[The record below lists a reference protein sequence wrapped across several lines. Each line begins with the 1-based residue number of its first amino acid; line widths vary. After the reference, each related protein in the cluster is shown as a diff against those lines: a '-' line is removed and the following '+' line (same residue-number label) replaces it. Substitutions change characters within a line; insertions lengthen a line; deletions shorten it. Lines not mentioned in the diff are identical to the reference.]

1 MRRRRRDV
9 KIRRLA
15 GACPG
20 FLQVADQ
27 WKEQE
32 LTMAEAWYQQ
42 SGIEVVEQI
51 GSDLHNGLTEGE
63 AAARLAKNGPNELK
77 GKPRATMWE
86 MLLEQFKDFLVLIL
100 IAASIVSAFVGE
112 VADSLVIVTIVVLNA
127 VLGVFQETKAEKA
140 LEALQ
145 KMAAPNTKVIRGGV
159 LLTIPSRELVVGDIV
174 RLEAGDYV
182 PADVRILES
191 MNLKVEEASLTGE
204 SVPVEKETAAL
215 NHEAPLAD
223 RHNMAY
229 MGTVVTYGRG
239 RAVVI
244 GTGMDTEIGKIAE
257 MISSF
262 EEQSTPLQEKL
273 ASFGKVLGILCL
285 AVCAVV
291 FVLGIYQG
299 YRDGHLTWDE
309 VTLLFMT
316 AVSLAVAAIPEGLP
330 AVVTIVLA
338 IGMQRMVKKNSIVKK
353 LHAVETLGSTTV
365 ICSDKTGTLTQNQMT
380 VVRLFAD
387 GQLLAVSGEGYSP
400 QGEFSRDGQA
410 LAVADEPGLKVLLQ
424 GSALCN
430 DAILQTTDDQG
441 WKIAGDPTEGA
452 LVVVAAKAGFD
463 RDSMNGQFPR
473 VQEIPFDS
481 SRKMMTTF
489 HRLPGGGIRAFVKG
503 APDILL
509 NRCTKILI
517 RDSIHDLAAPETA
530 DISAANSAMARRAL
544 RVLAVGY
551 RDFPD
556 MPADLDP
563 ARIEQELT
571 FVGLLGM
578 IDPPR
583 SEAREAVKICAK
595 AGIRPV
601 MITGDYRD
609 TALAVAMDLGIAED
623 ESQVVTGQQL
633 NAMSGEE
640 LCEVV
645 KTASVFARVSPEHK
659 VAIVEAFQ
667 CNNHIAAMTGDGVND
682 APALKKAD
690 IGVAMGITGTDVTK
704 ETADMVLTDDNF
716 ASIVAA
722 VEEGRVIFANIR
734 KFVFFLMSCNLAE
747 IFVIFF
753 AMILGWPI
761 PLLPI
766 QLLWLNLVTD
776 AFPALA
782 LGMERPEPGVMD
794 QPPRDPQE
802 PILNSNMKKMIL
814 IQSGV
819 LTLAVLGAYYY
830 ALTRLTPGY
839 SLGAPVSPELDLTMA
854 RTFAFATMISAE
866 LLRAY
871 TTRSEHYS
879 VFKIGLFSNQYM
891 NMGVGLSF
899 LLLALALYGP
909 LHAVFRTQTLGWSE
923 WAVIGGFA
931 ILPFV
936 AGEIGKQFLD
946 LGAGRKKS

>member
-1 MRRRRRDV
+1 M
-9 KIRRLA
+9 
-15 GACPG
+15 
-20 FLQVADQ
+20 AD
-27 WKEQE
+27 
-32 LTMAEAWYQQ
+32 AWYQK
-42 SGIEVVEQI
+42 SSATVVEEI
-51 GSDLHNGLTEGE
+51 GSDLHKGLSDKE
-63 AAARLAKNGPNELK
+63 AAERLAKYGPNELK
-77 GKPRATMWE
+77 GKPHATIWE

-100 IAASIVSAFVGE
+100 IGASIVSAFVGE
-112 VADSLVIVTIVVLNA
+112 VADSLVIIVIVVLNA
-127 VLGVFQETKAEKA
+127 ALGVFQEAKAEKA
-140 LEALQ
+140 MEALQ
-145 KMAAPNTKVIRGGV
+145 KMAAPNSKVIRDGNIQTV
-159 LLTIPSRELVVGDIV
+159 PSRELVVGDIV
-174 RLEAGDYV
+174 LLEAGDYV

-204 SVPVEKETAAL
+204 SVPVEKETVAID
-215 NHEAPLAD
+215 HEASLAD
-223 RHNMAY
+223 RHNMGY

-239 RAVVI
+239 KAVII
-244 GTGMDTEIGKIAE
+244 GTGMNTEIGKIAQ

-273 ASFGKVLGILCL
+273 ADFGKILGILCL

-299 YRDGHLTWDE
+299 YRDGNLTMDE

-387 GQLLAVSGEGYSP
+387 GQLLEVSGEGYSP
-400 QGEFSRDGQA
+400 EGSFSRDGKPLQA
-410 LAVADEPGLKVLLQ
+410 TAEPGLNLLLQ

-430 DAILQTTDDQG
+430 DAILQPTEEKG

-452 LVVVAAKAGFD
+452 LVVVAAKAGYD
-463 RDSMNGQFPR
+463 RDSINEKFPR

-489 HRLPGGGIRAFVKG
+489 HQMPDGSVRAFVKG

-509 NRCTKILI
+509 NRCKHISTRGQITEVN
-517 RDSIHDLAAPETA
+517 DA
-530 DISAANSAMARRAL
+530 DRANIAAANSAMAKQAL
-544 RVLAVGY
+544 RVLAVAY
-551 RDFPD
+551 RDFPAV
-556 MPADLDP
+556 PANLEPTQIEADL
-563 ARIEQELT
+563 T
-571 FVGLLGM
+571 FLGLLGM

-583 SEAREAVKICAK
+583 SEARDAVKICK
-595 AGIRPV
+595 QAGIRAI

-609 TALAVAMDLGIAED
+609 TALAVAMDLGIAEG
-623 ESQVVTGQQL
+623 EHQIVTGQEL
-633 NAMSGEE
+633 NAMCKDEI
-640 LCEVV
+640 CQVV
-645 KTASVFARVSPEHK
+645 KKASVFARVSPEHK

-667 CNNHIAAMTGDGVND
+667 ANGQIAAMTGDGVND

-753 AMILGWPI
+753 AMIMGWPI

-782 LGMERPEPGVMD
+782 LGMEKPEPGVMEQD
-794 QPPRDPQE
+794 PRDPQE
-802 PILNSNMKKMIL
+802 PIMNSNMKKMIL
-814 IQSGV
+814 IQSTV
-819 LTLAVLGAYYY
+819 LTFAVLGSFGY
-830 ALTRLTPGY
+830 ALKYLTPGFTF
-839 SLGAPVSPELDLTMA
+839 GAPLTPDLDLSMA

-879 VFKIGLFSNQYM
+879 VFKIGLFSNKYM

-899 LLLALALYGP
+899 ALLALALYGP
-909 LHAVFRTQTLGWSE
+909 LHAIFRTQILGLAE
-923 WAVIGGFA
+923 WAVVGGFA

-946 LGAGRKKS
+946 LSGAHKHKDN

>member
-1 MRRRRRDV
+1 M
-9 KIRRLA
+9 
-15 GACPG
+15 
-20 FLQVADQ
+20 AD
-27 WKEQE
+27 
-32 LTMAEAWYQQ
+32 AWYQK
-42 SGIEVVEQI
+42 SSAAVVEEI
-51 GSDLHNGLTEGE
+51 GSDLHKGLSDQE
-63 AAARLAKNGPNELK
+63 AAERLTKYGPNELK
-77 GKPRATMWE
+77 GKPHATIWE

-100 IAASIVSAFVGE
+100 IGASIVSAFVGE
-112 VADSLVIVTIVVLNA
+112 VADSLVIIVIVVLNA
-127 VLGVFQETKAEKA
+127 ALGVFQEAKAEKA
-140 LEALQ
+140 MEALQ
-145 KMAAPNTKVIRGGV
+145 KMAAPNSKVIRDGNIQTV
-159 LLTIPSRELVVGDIV
+159 PSRELVVGDIV
-174 RLEAGDYV
+174 LLEAGDYV

-204 SVPVEKETAAL
+204 SVPVEKETVAID
-215 NHEAPLAD
+215 HEASLAD
-223 RHNMAY
+223 RHNMGY

-239 RAVVI
+239 KAVII
-244 GTGMDTEIGKIAE
+244 GTGMNTEIGKIAQ

-273 ASFGKVLGILCL
+273 ADFGKILGILCL

-299 YRDGHLTWDE
+299 YRDGNLTMDE

-387 GQLLAVSGEGYSP
+387 GQLLEVSGEGYSP
-400 QGEFSRDGQA
+400 EGSFSREGKPLQA
-410 LAVADEPGLKVLLQ
+410 TAEPGLNLLLQ

-430 DAILQTTDDQG
+430 DAILQPTEEKG

-452 LVVVAAKAGFD
+452 LVVVAAKAGYD
-463 RDSMNGQFPR
+463 RDSINEKFPR

-489 HRLPGGGIRAFVKG
+489 HQMPDGSVRAFVKG

-509 NRCTKILI
+509 NRCKHISTRGQITEVN
-517 RDSIHDLAAPETA
+517 DA
-530 DISAANSAMARRAL
+530 DRANIAAANSAMAKQAL
-544 RVLAVGY
+544 RVLAVAY
-551 RDFPD
+551 RDFPAV
-556 MPADLDP
+556 PANLEPTQIEADL
-563 ARIEQELT
+563 T
-571 FVGLLGM
+571 FLGLLGM

-583 SEAREAVKICAK
+583 SEARDAVKICK
-595 AGIRPV
+595 QAGIRAI

-609 TALAVAMDLGIAED
+609 TALAVAMDLGIAEG
-623 ESQVVTGQQL
+623 EHQIVTGQEL
-633 NAMSGEE
+633 NAMCKDEI
-640 LCEVV
+640 CQVV
-645 KTASVFARVSPEHK
+645 KKASVFARVSPEHK

-667 CNNHIAAMTGDGVND
+667 ANGQIAAMTGDGVND

-753 AMILGWPI
+753 AMIMGWPI

-782 LGMERPEPGVMD
+782 LGMEKPEPGVMEQD
-794 QPPRDPQE
+794 PRDPQE
-802 PILNSNMKKMIL
+802 PIMNSNMKKMIL
-814 IQSGV
+814 IQSTV
-819 LTLAVLGAYYY
+819 LTFAVLGSFGY
-830 ALTRLTPGY
+830 ALKYLTPGFTF
-839 SLGAPVSPELDLTMA
+839 GAPLTPDLDLSMA

-879 VFKIGLFSNQYM
+879 VFKIGLFSNKYM

-899 LLLALALYGP
+899 ALLALALYGP
-909 LHAVFRTQTLGWSE
+909 LHAIFRTQILGLAE
-923 WAVIGGFA
+923 WAVVGGFA

-946 LGAGRKKS
+946 LSGAHKHKDN

>member
-1 MRRRRRDV
+1 MV
-9 KIRRLA
+9 KMNS
-15 GACPG
+15 P
-20 FLQVADQ
+20 
-27 WKEQE
+27 
-32 LTMAEAWYQQ
+32 WYQQ
-42 SGIEVVEQI
+42 SGVEVLENL
-51 GSDLHNGLTEGE
+51 GSDLHKGLPDKE
-63 AAARLAKNGPNELK
+63 AAARLEKNGPNELQ
-77 GKPRATMWE
+77 GKPRATLWE
-86 MLLEQFKDFLVLIL
+86 RLLAQFKDFLVLIL
-100 IAASIVSAFVGE
+100 IGASIVSAFVGE
-112 VADSLVIVTIVVLNA
+112 VTDSLVIVAIVILNA
-127 VLGVFQETKAEKA
+127 ALGVFQESKAEKA

-145 KMAAPNTKVIRGGV
+145 KMAAPNSRVVRGG
-159 LLTIPSRELVVGDIV
+159 TIQTVPSRELVVGDIV
-174 RLEAGDYV
+174 LLEAGDYI

-204 SVPVEKETAAL
+204 SVPVEKETAAVD
-215 NHEAPLAD
+215 HEASLAD
-223 RHNMAY
+223 RHNMGY

-239 RAVVI
+239 RAVII

-273 ASFGKVLGILCL
+273 AAFGKVLGLLCL
-285 AVCAVV
+285 VVCAIV

-299 YRDGHLTWDE
+299 YRDGHLTTDE

-387 GQLLAVSGEGYSP
+387 GGLLEVSGEGYSP
-400 QGEFSRDGQA
+400 EGDFSRNGQA
-410 LAVADEPGLKVLLQ
+410 LEVAAEPGLTLLLE
-424 GSALCN
+424 GAALCN
-430 DAILQTTDDQG
+430 DAVLQAG
-441 WKIAGDPTEGA
+441 AEERLWKIAGDPTEGA

-463 RDSMNGQFPR
+463 RESVNEKYPR

-489 HRLPGGGIRAFVKG
+489 HRMPDGTVRAFVKG

-509 NRCTKILI
+509 NRCGRISVRRELTELN
-517 RDSIHDLAAPETA
+517 DAAREA
-530 DISAANSAMARRAL
+530 IFAANSEMARQAL

-551 RDFPD
+551 RDFAEV
-556 MPADLDP
+556 PADLDP
-563 ARIEQELT
+563 AQIERELI

-583 SEAREAVKICAK
+583 SEARDAVRICAK
-595 AGIRPV
+595 AGIRPI

-609 TALAVAMDLGIAED
+609 TALAVAIDLGIAEG
-623 ESQVVTGQQL
+623 EHQVVTGQQL
-633 NAMSGEE
+633 NAMTQEE
-640 LCEVV
+640 LCQVV
-645 KTASVFARVSPEHK
+645 KKASVFARVSPEHK

-667 CNNHIAAMTGDGVND
+667 CNHQIVAMTGDGVND

-716 ASIVAA
+716 ASIVSA

-734 KFVFFLMSCNLAE
+734 KFVFFLLSCNLAE
-747 IFVIFF
+747 IMVIFF

-782 LGMERPEPGVMD
+782 LGMEKPEPGVMD
-794 QPPRDPQE
+794 QQPRDPQE
-802 PILNSNMKKMIL
+802 PLLNSNMKKMIDV
-814 IQSGV
+814 QSTV
-819 LTLAVLGAYYY
+819 LTFAVLGSFFY
-830 ALTRLTPGY
+830 ALTNY
-839 SLGAPVSPELDLTMA
+839 AQDADYTMA
-854 RTFAFATMISAE
+854 RTFAFTTMISAE
-866 LLRAY
+866 LLRA
-871 TTRSEHYS
+871 
-879 VFKIGLFSNQYM
+879 
-891 NMGVGLSF
+891 
-899 LLLALALYGP
+899 
-909 LHAVFRTQTLGWSE
+909 
-923 WAVIGGFA
+923 
-931 ILPFV
+931 
-936 AGEIGKQFLD
+936 
-946 LGAGRKKS
+946 

>member
-1 MRRRRRDV
+1 MN
-9 KIRRLA
+9 
-15 GACPG
+15 G
-20 FLQVADQ
+20 
-27 WKEQE
+27 
-32 LTMAEAWYQQ
+32 TWYQH
-42 SGIEVVEQI
+42 SGAEVVEAV
-51 GSDLHNGLTEGE
+51 GSDLHKGLSDQE
-63 AAARLAKNGPNELK
+63 AAIRLEKNGPNELK
-77 GKPRATMWE
+77 GKPHATLWE
-86 MLLEQFKDFLVLIL
+86 MLLEQFKDFLVIIL
-100 IAASIVSAFVGE
+100 IVASIVSAFVGE
-112 VADSLVIVTIVVLNA
+112 VTDSLVIIVIVVLNA
-127 VLGVFQETKAEKA
+127 ALGVFQEAKAEKA
-140 LEALQ
+140 MEALQ
-145 KMAAPNTKVIRGGV
+145 RMAAPNSKVVRDGNIQTV
-159 LLTIPSRELVVGDIV
+159 PSRELVSGDIV
-174 RLEAGDYV
+174 LLEAGDYV

-204 SVPVEKETAAL
+204 SVPVEKETAAID
-215 NHEAPLAD
+215 HEATLAD
-223 RHNMAY
+223 RHNMGY

-239 RAVVI
+239 RAVII
-244 GTGMDTEIGKIAE
+244 GTGMDTEIGKIAQ

-273 ASFGKVLGILCL
+273 ADFGKILGILCL

-299 YRDGHLTWDE
+299 YRDGHLTMDE

-387 GQLLAVSGEGYSP
+387 GQLLEVSGEGYTPEGS
-400 QGEFSRDGQA
+400 FSRGGAPLDVSG
-410 LAVADEPGLKVLLQ
+410 ETGLTLLLQ

-430 DAILQTTDDQG
+430 DAILQAAEEDKG

-452 LVVVAAKAGFD
+452 LVVVAAKAGYD
-463 RDSMNGQFPR
+463 RESINEKFPR

-489 HRLPGGGIRAFVKG
+489 HQLPDGTVRAFVKG

-509 NRCTKILI
+509 NRCKQISGQGKITAV
-517 RDSIHDLAAPETA
+517 SETDKT
-530 DISAANSAMARRAL
+530 DIAAANSTMAKQAL
-544 RVLAVGY
+544 RVLAVAY
-551 RDFPD
+551 RDFPAI
-556 MPADLDP
+556 PANLEP
-563 ARIEQELT
+563 AQIETELT
-571 FVGLLGM
+571 FLGLLGM

-583 SEAREAVKICAK
+583 AEAREAVKICK
-595 AGIRPV
+595 QAGIRAI
-601 MITGDYRD
+601 MITGDYRE
-609 TALAVAMDLGIAED
+609 TALAVAMNLGIAEGED
-623 ESQVVTGQQL
+623 QIVTGQEL
-633 NAMSGEE
+633 NTMSKEE

-645 KTASVFARVSPEHK
+645 KKTSVFARVSPEHK

-667 CNNHIAAMTGDGVND
+667 ANGQIAAMTGDGVND

-782 LGMERPEPGVMD
+782 LGMEKPEPGVMD
-794 QPPRDPQE
+794 QDPRDPQE
-802 PILNSNMKKMIL
+802 PILNRNMKKMIVV
-814 IQSGV
+814 QSTV
-819 LTLAVLGAYYY
+819 LTFSVLGAFCY
-830 ALTRLTPGY
+830 ALAQLTPGFKF
-839 SLGAPVSPELDLTMA
+839 GAPLSPDMDLTMA
-854 RTFAFATMISAE
+854 RTFAFAPMISAE

-879 VFKIGLFSNQYM
+879 VFKIGLFSNKFM
-891 NMGVGLSF
+891 NLGVGVSF
-899 LLLALALYGP
+899 ALLMLALYGP
-909 LHAVFRTQTLGWSE
+909 LHEVFRTQTLGIQE
-923 WAVIGGFA
+923 WGIVGGFA

-946 LGAGRKKS
+946 LSGAKKHKNN

>member
-1 MRRRRRDV
+1 MNG
-9 KIRRLA
+9 L
-15 GACPG
+15 
-20 FLQVADQ
+20 
-27 WKEQE
+27 
-32 LTMAEAWYQQ
+32 WYQK
-42 SGIEVVEQI
+42 STTEVVEQL
-51 GSDLHNGLTEGE
+51 GSDLHKGLTDKE
-63 AAARLAKNGPNELK
+63 AALLLEKNGPNELQ
-77 GKPRATMWE
+77 GKPRATLWE
-86 MLLEQFKDFLVLIL
+86 RLIAQFKDFLVLIL
-100 IAASIVSAFVGE
+100 IAASAVSAFVGE
-112 VADSLVIVTIVVLNA
+112 VTDSLVIVTIVILNA
-127 VLGVFQETKAEKA
+127 ALGVFQESKAEKA

-145 KMAAPNTKVIRGGV
+145 KMAAPNSKVLRSGAIQ
-159 LLTIPSRELVVGDIV
+159 TIPSRELVVGDIV
-174 RLEAGDYV
+174 LLEAGDYI

-204 SVPVEKETAAL
+204 SVPVEKEIAAMD
-215 NHEAPLAD
+215 HEASLAD
-223 RHNMAY
+223 RHNMGY

-273 ASFGKVLGILCL
+273 ASFGKVLGLLCL

-299 YRDGHLTWDE
+299 YRDGHLTTDE

-387 GQLLAVSGEGYSP
+387 GELLEVSGEGYIP
-400 QGEFSRDGQA
+400 EGAFSRDGKA
-410 LAVADEPGLKVLLQ
+410 LDIAAEPGLKLLLE

-430 DAILQTTDDQG
+430 DAILQPGAEDKG
-441 WKIAGDPTEGA
+441 WRIAGDPTEGA

-463 RDSMNGQFPR
+463 RDSINEKYPR

-481 SRKMMTTF
+481 ARKMMTTF
-489 HRLPGGGIRAFVKG
+489 HRLPDGSVRAFVKG

-509 NRCTKILI
+509 NRCNKISNRQTITELN
-517 RDSIHDLAAPETA
+517 DSVRET
-530 DISAANSAMARRAL
+530 IFAANSAMAKKAL

-551 RDFPD
+551 RDFPEV
-556 MPADLDP
+556 PANLEPGQIEKDL
-563 ARIEQELT
+563 I

-583 SEAREAVKICAK
+583 AEAREAVKICTK
-595 AGIRPV
+595 AGIRAI

-609 TALAVAMDLGIAED
+609 TALAVAIDLGIAQGEH
-623 ESQVVTGQQL
+623 QVVTGQEL
-633 NAMSGEE
+633 NAMSKEE

-645 KTASVFARVSPEHK
+645 KHASVFARVSPEHK

-667 CNNHIAAMTGDGVND
+667 CNHQIAAMTGDGVND

-747 IFVIFF
+747 IFVVFF

-782 LGMERPEPGVMD
+782 LGMEKPEPGVMD
-794 QPPRDPQE
+794 QQPRDPQE
-802 PILNSNMKKMIL
+802 PLLNSNMKKMIVV
-814 IQSGV
+814 QSSV
-819 LTLAVLGAYYY
+819 LTFAVLGSFCY
-830 ALTRLTPGY
+830 ALANLTPNFQF
-839 SLGAPVSPELDLTMA
+839 GAPLTSDIDLSMA

-879 VFKIGLFSNQYM
+879 VFKIGLFSNKYM
-891 NMGVGLSF
+891 NIGVGVSF
-899 LLLALALYGP
+899 ALLMLALYGP
-909 LHAVFRTQTLGWSE
+909 LHEIFRTQILGLKEWS
-923 WAVIGGFA
+923 VVGGFA
-931 ILPFV
+931 VLPFV
-936 AGEIGKQFLD
+936 AGELGKQFLD
-946 LGAGRKKS
+946 LGASTRKKSVEE

>member
-1 MRRRRRDV
+1 M
-9 KIRRLA
+9 
-15 GACPG
+15 
-20 FLQVADQ
+20 AD
-27 WKEQE
+27 
-32 LTMAEAWYQQ
+32 AWYQK
-42 SGIEVVEQI
+42 SSATVVEEI
-51 GSDLHNGLTEGE
+51 GSDLHKGLSDKE
-63 AAARLAKNGPNELK
+63 AAERLAKYGPNELK
-77 GKPRATMWE
+77 GKPHATIWE

-100 IAASIVSAFVGE
+100 IGASIVSAFVGE
-112 VADSLVIVTIVVLNA
+112 VADSLVIIVIVVLNA
-127 VLGVFQETKAEKA
+127 ALGVFQEAKAEKA
-140 LEALQ
+140 MEALQ
-145 KMAAPNTKVIRGGV
+145 KMAAPNSKVIRDGNIQTV
-159 LLTIPSRELVVGDIV
+159 PSRELVVGDIV
-174 RLEAGDYV
+174 LLEAGDYV

-204 SVPVEKETAAL
+204 SVPVEKETVAID
-215 NHEAPLAD
+215 HEASLAD
-223 RHNMAY
+223 RHNMGY

-239 RAVVI
+239 KAVII
-244 GTGMDTEIGKIAE
+244 GTGMNTEIGKIAQ

-273 ASFGKVLGILCL
+273 ADFGKILGILCL

-299 YRDGHLTWDE
+299 YRDGNLTMDE

-387 GQLLAVSGEGYSP
+387 GQLLEVSGEGYSP
-400 QGEFSRDGQA
+400 EGNFSREGKPLQA
-410 LAVADEPGLKVLLQ
+410 TAEPGLNLLLQ

-430 DAILQTTDDQG
+430 DAILQPTEEKG

-452 LVVVAAKAGFD
+452 LVVVAAKAGYD
-463 RDSMNGQFPR
+463 RDSINEKFPR

-489 HRLPGGGIRAFVKG
+489 HQMPDGSVRAFVKG

-509 NRCTKILI
+509 NRCKHISTRGQITEVN
-517 RDSIHDLAAPETA
+517 DA
-530 DISAANSAMARRAL
+530 DRANIAAANSAMAKQAL
-544 RVLAVGY
+544 RVLAVAY
-551 RDFPD
+551 RDFPAV
-556 MPADLDP
+556 PANLEPTQIEADL
-563 ARIEQELT
+563 T
-571 FVGLLGM
+571 FLGLLGM

-583 SEAREAVKICAK
+583 SEARDAVKICK
-595 AGIRPV
+595 QAGIRAI

-609 TALAVAMDLGIAED
+609 TALAVAMDLGIAEG
-623 ESQVVTGQQL
+623 EHQIVTGQEL
-633 NAMSGEE
+633 NAMCKDEI
-640 LCEVV
+640 CQVV
-645 KTASVFARVSPEHK
+645 KKASVFARVSPEHK

-667 CNNHIAAMTGDGVND
+667 ANGQIAAMTGDGVND

-753 AMILGWPI
+753 AMIMGWPI

-782 LGMERPEPGVMD
+782 LGMEKPEPGVMEQD
-794 QPPRDPQE
+794 PRDPQE
-802 PILNSNMKKMIL
+802 PIMNSNMKKMIL
-814 IQSGV
+814 IQSTV
-819 LTLAVLGAYYY
+819 LTFAVLGSFGY
-830 ALTRLTPGY
+830 ALKYLTPGFTF
-839 SLGAPVSPELDLTMA
+839 GAPLTPDLDLSMA

-879 VFKIGLFSNQYM
+879 VFKIGLFSNKYM

-899 LLLALALYGP
+899 ALLALALYGP
-909 LHAVFRTQTLGWSE
+909 LHAIFRTQILGLAE
-923 WAVIGGFA
+923 WAVVGGFA

-946 LGAGRKKS
+946 LSGAHKHKDN

>member
-1 MRRRRRDV
+1 M
-9 KIRRLA
+9 
-15 GACPG
+15 
-20 FLQVADQ
+20 AD
-27 WKEQE
+27 
-32 LTMAEAWYQQ
+32 AWYQK
-42 SGIEVVEQI
+42 SSATVVEEI
-51 GSDLHNGLTEGE
+51 GSDLHKGLSDKE
-63 AAARLAKNGPNELK
+63 AAERLAKYGPNELK
-77 GKPRATMWE
+77 GKPHATIWE

-100 IAASIVSAFVGE
+100 IGASIVSAFVGE
-112 VADSLVIVTIVVLNA
+112 VADSLVIIVIVVLNA
-127 VLGVFQETKAEKA
+127 ALGVFQEAKAEKA
-140 LEALQ
+140 MEALQ
-145 KMAAPNTKVIRGGV
+145 KMAAPNSKVIRDGNIQTV
-159 LLTIPSRELVVGDIV
+159 PSRELVVGDIV
-174 RLEAGDYV
+174 LLEAGDYV

-204 SVPVEKETAAL
+204 SVPVEKETVAID
-215 NHEAPLAD
+215 HEASLAD
-223 RHNMAY
+223 RHNMGY

-239 RAVVI
+239 KAVII
-244 GTGMDTEIGKIAE
+244 GTGMNTEIGKIAQ

-273 ASFGKVLGILCL
+273 ADFGKILGILCL

-299 YRDGHLTWDE
+299 YRDGNLTMDE

-387 GQLLAVSGEGYSP
+387 GQLLEVSGEGYSP
-400 QGEFSRDGQA
+400 EGSFSREGKPLQA
-410 LAVADEPGLKVLLQ
+410 TAEPGLNLLLQ

-430 DAILQTTDDQG
+430 DAILQPTEEKG

-452 LVVVAAKAGFD
+452 LVVVAAKAGYD
-463 RDSMNGQFPR
+463 RDSINEKFPR

-489 HRLPGGGIRAFVKG
+489 HQMPDGSVRAFVKG

-509 NRCTKILI
+509 NRCKHISTRGQITEVN
-517 RDSIHDLAAPETA
+517 DA
-530 DISAANSAMARRAL
+530 DRANIAAANSAMAKQAL
-544 RVLAVGY
+544 RVLAVAY
-551 RDFPD
+551 RDFPAV
-556 MPADLDP
+556 PANLEPTQIEADL
-563 ARIEQELT
+563 T
-571 FVGLLGM
+571 FLGLLGM

-583 SEAREAVKICAK
+583 SEARDAVKICK
-595 AGIRPV
+595 QAGIRAI

-609 TALAVAMDLGIAED
+609 TALAVAMDLGIAEG
-623 ESQVVTGQQL
+623 EHQIVTGQEL
-633 NAMSGEE
+633 NAMCKDEI
-640 LCEVV
+640 CQVV
-645 KTASVFARVSPEHK
+645 KKASVFARVSPEHK

-667 CNNHIAAMTGDGVND
+667 ANGQIAAMTGDGVND

-753 AMILGWPI
+753 AMIMGWPI

-782 LGMERPEPGVMD
+782 LGMEKPEPGVMEQD
-794 QPPRDPQE
+794 PRDPQE
-802 PILNSNMKKMIL
+802 PIMNSNMKKMIL
-814 IQSGV
+814 IQSTV
-819 LTLAVLGAYYY
+819 LTFAVLGSFGY
-830 ALTRLTPGY
+830 ALKYLTPGFTF
-839 SLGAPVSPELDLTMA
+839 GAPLTPDLDLSMA

-879 VFKIGLFSNQYM
+879 VFKIGLFSNEYM

-899 LLLALALYGP
+899 ALLALALYGP
-909 LHAVFRTQTLGWSE
+909 LHAIFRTQILGLAE
-923 WAVIGGFA
+923 WAVVGGFA

-946 LGAGRKKS
+946 LSGAHKHKDN